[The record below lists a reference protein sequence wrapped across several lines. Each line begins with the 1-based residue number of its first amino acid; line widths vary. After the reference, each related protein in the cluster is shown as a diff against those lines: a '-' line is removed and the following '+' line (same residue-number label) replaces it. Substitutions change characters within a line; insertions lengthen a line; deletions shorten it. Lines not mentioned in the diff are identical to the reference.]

1 MPKYFFGGK
10 YFWNLETPVFIFYV
24 FITEIYLTN
33 IWLDNWLSVFDVVK
47 GLCYI
52 VTKLTYIYNLWT
64 EKTTWVVWAPNNMK
78 RICNI
83 ILWNTCTFI
92 INKYFLRVRHG
103 IKNILEY
110 SLSSF
115 LYFKYLS
122 TSHARFVWKNFW
134 KSLIYQNKNR
144 NTKICGNWIRNV
156 LNEHFE
162 QNLGKL
168 DDY

>member
-1 MPKYFFGGK
+1 MFVKKSILFYIYFGDTVKY
-10 YFWNLETPVFIFYV
+10 NLQI
-24 FITEIYLTN
+24 I
-33 IWLDNWLSVFDVVK
+33 
-47 GLCYI
+47 
-52 VTKLTYIYNLWT
+52 TKLTYIYNLWT
-64 EKTTWVVWAPNNMK
+64 EKTTWVIWAPNNMK

-83 ILWNTCTFI
+83 ILWITCTFI
-92 INKYFLRVRHG
+92 INKYFLRVRHW
-103 IKNILEY
+103 IKNIFEY
-110 SLSSF
+110 SGSF

-122 TSHARFVWKNFW
+122 TSHERFVWKNFW
-134 KSLIYQNKNR
+134 RSLIYKKNR